1 MQNTLLDI
9 LILGLLVLLFGS
21 IYRTRATPRLRY
33 WIIGW
38 LFVLAHFGIMLTN
51 PKSDFWTS
59 MVYSIGLGTLM
70 LGAVCFM
77 FAASR
82 LRLGPK
88 SALLACAILSGP
100 ALLYIFV
107 TLFGFTNK
115 SVLLLL
121 ALAIQGGVL
130 VTARRLWRHIRHA
143 FEASLICAVAAVI
156 WMALM
161 ILHGQADT
169 ASYAILSQFY
179 LMNAILYWKDFRRVS
194 IGVLT
199 AVCGLV
205 VWAAVFPSAL
215 ALTIYLPHL
224 TVSGELWNV
233 PKYFVEFGMI
243 LTLLEDEIITASQQR
258 ESYRVLF
265 DGNPHPM
272 WIFDSRTLAFIR
284 VNDAALSHYGYTQQ
298 EFQSMTL
305 RDIRPADETPDF
317 ERAVK
322 KLTETMLVSGPWTH
336 IRKDG
341 SRIQVEIASHSIV
354 FEGRKARFSLVQ
366 DVTERQQL
374 HHKLVHQAYHDTLT
388 GLPNRLL
395 LKDRMAQALAS
406 AARHGHKAAF
416 ICLDLD
422 RFKQINDTYGHHVGD
437 RALQQLA
444 ERLRSRL
451 RAVDTVARSGGEEFT
466 VVIGHLSSPEDAE
479 RVAQDLL
486 ESFRQVFSIEGYNLD
501 LTASMGIAIY
511 PDHSTDADALWRS
524 ADVAMYR
531 AKHSGGNQYVLVS
544 NEISSSATEA
554 NEIELSMRRALKE
567 GGFEVQY
574 QPQYTISGRLCG
586 LEALLRLHH
595 PRMGIIPPDRFIPI
609 AEESG
614 LIVPI
619 GNMVLEEV
627 CRQSVEWQQ
636 QGLPP
641 IRIALNVS
649 PLQFMRTDFSTQVR
663 EVLNSFQLDP
673 RYLEIEMTET
683 TVMRNLEEIARQ
695 MRDLSRLGVQFSVDD
710 FGTGYSSLR
719 HLHQLP
725 ITTLK
730 IDRSFIER
738 INDPNGTYSIVQ
750 AILSLAHSLDM
761 QVVAEGVEREEQV
774 AMLRSLN
781 CDLLQGYL
789 WGRPQ
794 PAQFIPSLILSG
806 IAERFPD
813 RDCHSVSAPH
823 P

>member
-38 LFVLAHFGIMLTN
+38 LFVLAHFGIMLAS
-51 PKSDFWTS
+51 PKSDFWLEL
-59 MVYSIGLGTLM
+59 VYAAGIGTLM

-88 SALLACAILSGP
+88 SALLACLILSSP
-100 ALLYIFV
+100 ALLYIFA
-107 TLFGFTNK
+107 TLFGVVNK
-115 SVLLLL
+115 PFLLLL
-121 ALAIQGGVL
+121 ILAIECGAL
-130 VTARRLWRHIRHA
+130 ITARRLWRHIRHA
-143 FEASLICAVAAVI
+143 FQATLICSVAAGL
-156 WMALM
+156 WMAYAV
-161 ILHGQADT
+161 LHGQADIG
-169 ASYAILSQFY
+169 AYAILSQFY
-179 LMNAILYWKDFRRVS
+179 LMNAILYWKDFRRSS

-205 VWAAVFPSAL
+205 AWAAVFPSAL
-215 ALTIYLPHL
+215 ALAAYFPHL
-224 TVSGELWNV
+224 AVSGELWNV

-272 WIFDSRTLAFIR
+272 WIFDSLTLAFIR
-284 VNDAALSHYGYTQQ
+284 VNDAALNHYGYTQR
-298 EFQSMTL
+298 EFLNMTL
-305 RDIRPADETPDF
+305 RDIRPAEEIPDL
-317 ERAVK
+317 ERALKNVNEP
-322 KLTETMLVSGPWTH
+322 LLVSGPWTH
-336 IRKDG
+336 IKKDG
-341 SRIQVEIASHSIV
+341 SRIQVEVASHSIL
-354 FEGRKARFSLVQ
+354 FEGRQAGFSLVQ

-395 LKDRMAQALAS
+395 LKDRMTQALAS
-406 AARHGHKAAF
+406 ANRHGHKAAV

-422 RFKQINDTYGHHVGD
+422 RFKQINDTYGHHIGD
-437 RALQQLA
+437 QSLKQLA
-444 ERLRSRL
+444 DRLRSRL

-466 VVIGHLSSPEDAE
+466 VVIGNLSSADDAQ
-479 RVAQDLL
+479 RVAQDLID
-486 ESFRQVFSIEGYNLD
+486 SFRQAFSIEGYNLD
-501 LTASMGIAIY
+501 LSASMGIAIY
-511 PDHSTDADALWRS
+511 PDNSTDADALWRS

-531 AKHSGGNQYVLVS
+531 AKNSGGNQYVFVS
-544 NEISSSATEA
+544 NEISSMATEA
-554 NEIELSMRRALKE
+554 NEIEVTIRRALKE

-586 LEALLRLHH
+586 LEALLRLPH
-595 PRMGIIPPDRFIPI
+595 PRMGTIPPDRFIPI

-619 GNMVLEEV
+619 GNLVLEEV
-627 CRQSVEWQQ
+627 CRQSVEWQR

-649 PLQFMRTDFSTQVR
+649 PLQFMRTDFSTHVR
-663 EVLNSFQLDP
+663 EVLSTFRLDP
-673 RYLEIEMTET
+673 HYLEIEMTET
-683 TVMRNLEEIARQ
+683 TVMSNLEELARQ
-695 MRDLSRLGVQFSVDD
+695 MRDLAGLGVQFSVDD

-738 INDPNGTYSIVQ
+738 ICDPNGTYSIVQ

-781 CDLLQGYL
+781 CDLLQGFL

-806 IAERFPD
+806 AIEGLAD
-813 RDCHSVSAPH
+813 RDCHSISSPRS
-823 P
+823 